1 MPERL
6 PNLSVV
12 KPFREEN
19 VFLGGKLFWLPSLC
33 EGRRLGLLQA
43 ITELEGPTIPP
54 LFLPSDDSLSNEALA
69 LLSLSRYKDILDCML
84 LGFLGANAGMAI
96 SSSSCSAMTSSSYS
110 SSSSLTLPWRAGK
123 GSWLEDRLLCTFV
136 VCFIFATSC
145 FIDGPDTT
153 KVDLGLR
160 FRVSMHGFLTWANLR
175 PPGFTAC
182 LTSAAGDSLGDRVDL
197 RSCFLAAVVV
207 AA

>member
-1 MPERL
+1 MPERF
-6 PNLSVV
+6 PNFSVV
-12 KPFREEN
+12 KPFREEK
-19 VFLGGKLFWLPSLC
+19 VFLGGTLFWLPSLC

-84 LGFLGANAGMAI
+84 LGFLGAKAGMAI
-96 SSSSCSAMTSSSYS
+96 SSSSYSAMTSSSYS
-110 SSSSLTLPWRAGK
+110 SSSLTLPCRAGK
-123 GSWLEDRLLCTFV
+123 GSWLEDRLPCSFV

-160 FRVSMHGFLTWANLR
+160 LRVSMHGFLTCANLR
-175 PPGFTAC
+175 PPGFTAY
-182 LTSAAGDSLGDRVDL
+182 LAIAAGDNLGDRVVL
-197 RSCFLAAVVV
+197 SSCFLAVVV

>member
-1 MPERL
+1 MPERFR
-6 PNLSVV
+6 NLSVV
-12 KPFREEN
+12 KPFLDEK
-19 VFLGGKLFWLPSLC
+19 VFLGGRLFWLPSLF

-54 LFLPSDDSLSNEALA
+54 LFLPSEDSLSNEALA
-69 LLSLSRYKDILDCML
+69 LLSLRRYKDIRDCML
-84 LGFLGANAGMAI
+84 LGFLGAKAGMAI

-110 SSSSLTLPWRAGK
+110 SSSLTLPWRAGK
-123 GSWLEDRLLCTFV
+123 GSWLDDRLPCSFV

-145 FIDGPDTT
+145 FIDGPDIT

-160 FRVSMHGFLTWANLR
+160 FRVSMQGFLTWENFR

-182 LTSAAGDSLGDRVDL
+182 LTSAAGDSLGDSVDL
-197 RSCFLAAVVV
+197 RSCLLALVVV